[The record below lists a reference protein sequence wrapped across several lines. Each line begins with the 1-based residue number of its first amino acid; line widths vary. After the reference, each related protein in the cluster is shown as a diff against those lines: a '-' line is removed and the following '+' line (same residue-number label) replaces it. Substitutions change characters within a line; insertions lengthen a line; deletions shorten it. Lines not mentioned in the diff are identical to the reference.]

1 MTRLG
6 VNIDHVATLRQARRG
21 KNPNPVEAALVS
33 ERAGCDGIVAHL
45 REDRRHIQEQ
55 DLWDLKKALR
65 VPLNMEMSASPQ
77 IVRVAA
83 RVKPDQAT
91 LVPEKRQEL
100 TTEGGLDLRKGQ
112 KRLKQAVSQLKKAG
126 IRVSLFIDPDPVQI
140 RLARDLEVPMIE
152 LHTGRYAGAP
162 TRKRR
167 EILLRQMEEAVG
179 KARALGLIVAAGHG
193 LDYDNVVEVVSIPE
207 IEELNIGFSIV
218 ARAVEAGFH
227 QAVQEMAG
235 LVHGG
240 GR

>member
-1 MTRLG
+1 M
-6 VNIDHVATLRQARRG
+6 
-21 KNPNPVEAALVS
+21 
-33 ERAGCDGIVAHL
+33 
-45 REDRRHIQEQ
+45 
-55 DLWDLKKALR
+55 KKVLR

-77 IVRVAA
+77 IVRVAV

-100 TTEGGLDLRKGQ
+100 TTEGGLDLRKGRD
-112 KRLKQAVSQLKKAG
+112 RLKQAVSRLKKAG
-126 IRVSLFIDPDPVQI
+126 VRVSLFIDPNPLQI

-152 LHTGRYAGAP
+152 LHTGCYAGAL

-167 EILLRQMEEAVG
+167 EILLRQLDEAAK
-179 KARALGLIVAAGHG
+179 KAQALGLIVAAGHG
-193 LDYDNVVEVVSIPE
+193 LDYDNVAEVVSISE
-207 IEELNIGFSIV
+207 VEELNIGFSIV
-218 ARAVEAGFH
+218 ARAVEVGFH